1 MSDYENNK
9 FCSKC
14 GCITTTNEIEQ
25 TFKNGTKHI
34 RQECNICG
42 YFFKYKQQ
50 KVKSYILHFGM
61 YRGTELKKIET
72 NYLTW
77 LLDENFVKENVKDYI
92 RSILLERKDFKN
104 L

>member
-1 MSDYENNK
+1 MSDNENNK

-14 GCITTTNEIEQ
+14 GCITETNEIEQ
-25 TFKNGTKHI
+25 TFKNNKIHI
-34 RQECNICG
+34 RLECNICG

-61 YRGTELKKIET
+61 YRGKELKKVET
-72 NYLTW
+72 YYLNW

-92 RSILLERKDFKN
+92 RSILQARSSS
-104 L
+104 